1 MVRKFFQEKM
11 VKPVVVPI
19 QEREQ
24 VTSTVELHGEIQMR
38 RVLKN
43 SKLQLDQVDFQEP
56 HLEGIVQLG
65 EPRTGCPGH
74 DVPFL
79 AIKGRNI
86 LPNFLHHLQCIH
98 LQIFRSGYKST
109 DRDEFRKKYLSSAP
123 LSCQLDISKITP
135 ANYSDHL
142 FKGLFGLC

>member
-1 MVRKFFQEKM
+1 MVRTNFQDKM
-11 VKPVVVPI
+11 VKPVVVSI
-19 QEREQ
+19 QEGEQ

-86 LPNFLHHLQCIH
+86 LPNLLHHLQCIH
-98 LQIFRSGYKST
+98 LQILRTS
-109 DRDEFRKKYLSSAP
+109 
-123 LSCQLDISKITP
+123 
-135 ANYSDHL
+135 
-142 FKGLFGLC
+142 

>member
-1 MVRKFFQEKM
+1 M
-11 VKPVVVPI
+11 VKPVVVAI

-86 LPNFLHHLQCIH
+86 LPNLLHHLQCIH
-98 LQIFRSGYKST
+98 LQIFRT
-109 DRDEFRKKYLSSAP
+109 
-123 LSCQLDISKITP
+123 
-135 ANYSDHL
+135 
-142 FKGLFGLC
+142 